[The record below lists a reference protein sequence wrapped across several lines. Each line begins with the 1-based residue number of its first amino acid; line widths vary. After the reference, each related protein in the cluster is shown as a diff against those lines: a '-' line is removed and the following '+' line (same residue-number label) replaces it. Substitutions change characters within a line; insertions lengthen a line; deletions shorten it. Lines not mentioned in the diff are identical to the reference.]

1 MCDEYPFLL
10 RSKVICLFPVTFPK
24 SKGAIGGIPFSLK
37 DSVQNGMQH
46 PNQSQFMGSRML
58 IYSDL

>member
-37 DSVQNGMQH
+37 DCDQKGMQH
-46 PNQSQFMGSRML
+46 QPNVSL
-58 IYSDL
+58 WAVEC